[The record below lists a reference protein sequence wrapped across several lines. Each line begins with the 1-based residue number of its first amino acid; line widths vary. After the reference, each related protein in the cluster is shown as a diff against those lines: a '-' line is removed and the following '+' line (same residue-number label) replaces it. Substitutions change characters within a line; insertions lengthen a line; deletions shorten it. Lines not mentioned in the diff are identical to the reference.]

1 MLRFHKIP
9 YFDDQ
14 FHWQISPIN
23 GSLSKSEHLFFKK
36 SFHNNKLE
44 SLLHLINYPYE
55 VDWNSNRLAVS
66 INDKKRL
73 SLDSYNKKLF
83 SLGNNRFLRS
93 ICFSYH
99 QRGVFDNSYSAFS
112 YISNYKEYDYGSDNC
127 LQRCLLVAKTSK
139 SFKDNGAIFIGAMF
153 STYEMHSWI
162 IEKDSQPDFQDRV
175 WINYRP
181 LLAITF

>member
-9 YFDDQ
+9 FFDGQ
-14 FHWQISPIN
+14 FHWQISPLT
-23 GSLSKSEHLFFKK
+23 GSLIKSEHLFYKSCTYNTKLKK
-36 SFHNNKLE
+36 
-44 SLLHLINYPYE
+44 LLYLIKNPYE
-55 VDWNSNRLAVS
+55 VDWNSNRLEVS
-66 INDKKRL
+66 VIDEKRL
-73 SLDSYNKKLF
+73 KIEAYNRKLF
-83 SLGNNRFLRS
+83 TLGNNRFLRS
-93 ICFSYH
+93 IFFAYQ
-99 QRGVFDNSYSAFS
+99 QRGIFDDSNSAFS

-139 SFKDNGAIFIGAMF
+139 SFKKNGAIFIGAML